1 MAKKQNNENFR
12 KKTKQIAVKNK
23 TKITKACH
31 VLV

>member
-1 MAKKQNNENFR
+1 MAKKQNNKKFK

-23 TKITKACH
+23 TKITKVCH